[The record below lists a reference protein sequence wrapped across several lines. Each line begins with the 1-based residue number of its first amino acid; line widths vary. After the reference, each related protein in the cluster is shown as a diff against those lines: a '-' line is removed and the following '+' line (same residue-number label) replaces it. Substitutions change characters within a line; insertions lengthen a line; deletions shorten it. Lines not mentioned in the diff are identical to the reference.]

1 MAKGKRSVKRTD
13 VKGPQGNGVSYEHQE
28 SFDDNLLPDA
38 AELERLHGL
47 DPNIMDWMKETT
59 TKEQKARHDFNSRKI
74 GLFES
79 SQRKSY
85 RMDVIQATYAFVII
99 LSGMLFSYLLI
110 EKGELVYG
118 SIFAGGTILFA
129 ANAFLKFRK
138 TNSQDT
144 DAKKPMK

>member
-1 MAKGKRSVKRTD
+1 MAKTNRSVKRTN
-13 VKGPQGNGVSYEHQE
+13 VQGPQGNGVSFEHQE

-38 AELERLHGL
+38 AELERLHDL

-59 TKEQKARHDFNSRKI
+59 SKEQNARHDFNSRKI

-79 SQRKSY
+79 SQKKSFW
-85 RMDVIQATYAFVII
+85 MDVIQATYAFVII
-99 LSGMLFSYLLI
+99 LSGMFFSYLLI
-110 EKGELVYG
+110 EKGQLVFG

-138 TNSQDT
+138 SNSGESES
-144 DAKKPMK
+144 KK